1 MPRTAS
7 AIQADLDDAYAA
19 RTRMLRYGQSKG
31 ADGANKSEISYKDL
45 CDSIRG
51 LETELSFA
59 RSGGG
64 ISCTPTIGTGS

>member
-1 MPRTAS
+1 MPRSVA
-7 AIQADLDDAYAA
+7 AIQADLTDAYAA

-31 ADGANKSEISYKDL
+31 QDGASKNEISYKDL
-45 CDSIRG
+45 LDSIKS

-59 RSGGG
+59 RCGGG

>member
-1 MPRTAS
+1 RTAP

-19 RTRMLRYGQSKG
+19 RTRILRGGQAKG
-31 ADGANKSEISYKDL
+31 ADGANKSEVSYKDL
-45 CDSIRG
+45 CDSIRS

-59 RSGGG
+59 RCGGG